1 MNMPLGCGLP
11 NQRVTGQ
18 GRDVDAEKHTVDT
31 FFPVERWGQ
40 DVFCLIGKQ
49 RQGLLGALTRNRMAC
64 FLMAL
69 NMCAHQF
76 LL

>member
-11 NQRVTGQ
+11 NQRAAGQ
-18 GRDVDAEKHTVDT
+18 GREVDAGKHTVDT

-49 RQGLLGALTRNRMAC
+49 RQSMLGALIWDRMAC
-64 FLMAL
+64 FLIVL